1 VRRLVPPILFAIC
14 LGLMA
19 LLRWRW
25 PVAILFPRSWSFL
38 GAIAVLVGLLVGF
51 AGLVQFRRANTN
63 ILPFRE
69 ADTLVTTGPFR
80 YTRNPMYLGL
90 ALVLLGAWVL
100 MGALSPIVGVAIF
113 VVAAD
118 RWYIRFEERMLQ
130 QKFAADFTA
139 YRSKVRRWL

>member
-1 VRRLVPPILFAIC
+1 
-14 LGLMA
+14 MA

-25 PVAILFPRSWSFL
+25 PVAILFPRPWSFL
-38 GAIAVLVGLLVGF
+38 GAIAVLAGLLVGF

-69 ADTLVTTGPFR
+69 ADALVTTGPFR

-113 VVAAD
+113 VVVAD
-118 RWYIRFEERMLQ
+118 RWYIRFEERMLH